1 MVPAYLVDEH
11 NHVLYVNVH
20 ECRRKNSSNSNCIIF
35 NSSSDF
41 SKPSSE
47 LKGFSHVAP

>member
-20 ECRRKNSSNSNCIIF
+20 ECRKKFKQQQLHHIY
-35 NSSSDF
+35 
-41 SKPSSE
+41 
-47 LKGFSHVAP
+47 L

>member
-20 ECRRKNSSNSNCIIF
+20 ECRRKNSSNSNASYLTLAVILV
-35 NSSSDF
+35 NLLVS
-41 SKPSSE
+41 
-47 LKGFSHVAP
+47 

>member
-20 ECRRKNSSNSNCIIF
+20 ECRRKIQATAIASYLTLAVILVNLLVS
-35 NSSSDF
+35 
-41 SKPSSE
+41 
-47 LKGFSHVAP
+47 